1 MASEAVHTYCPMCVA
16 QCGVVAVVEDGR
28 LTKIKPESEHPNGG
42 ICIKGSAAPEIGLL
56 AGPIAAPDEAHATQ
70 R

>member
-28 LTKIKPESEHPNGG
+28 LTKIKPEPNTPTAGFAS
-42 ICIKGSAAPEIGLL
+42 KGQPRRSWFTRRTDCGS
-56 AGPIAAPDEAHATQ
+56 